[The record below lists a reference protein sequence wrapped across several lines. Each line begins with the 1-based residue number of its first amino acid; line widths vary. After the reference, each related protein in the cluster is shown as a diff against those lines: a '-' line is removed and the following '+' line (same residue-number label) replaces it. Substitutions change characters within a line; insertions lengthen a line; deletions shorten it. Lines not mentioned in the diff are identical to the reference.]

1 MLKLQASI
9 RGKEATKKQK
19 CSHRKVEQKFAK
31 FMFII
36 KKKKGESDDKL
47 IARFRKKT
55 ITEGV
60 MQEYRDREHYK
71 KPSERRKEDKY
82 RIAHSI
88 ELEKKR
94 SY

>member
-1 MLKLQASI
+1 
-9 RGKEATKKQK
+9 
-19 CSHRKVEQKFAK
+19 
-31 FMFII
+31 MFVL
-36 KKKKGESDDKL
+36 KKKKGETDDRL

-55 ITEGV
+55 IVEGV
-60 MQEYRDREHYK
+60 MQEYRDLGHYT
-71 KPSERRKEDKY
+71 KPSEKRKEDKY